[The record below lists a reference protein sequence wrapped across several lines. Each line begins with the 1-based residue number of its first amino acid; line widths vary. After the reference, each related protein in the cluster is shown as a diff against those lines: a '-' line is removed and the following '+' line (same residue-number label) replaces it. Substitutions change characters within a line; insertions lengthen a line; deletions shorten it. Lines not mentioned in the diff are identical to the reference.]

1 LNARGTS
8 ATLAEPEESRVSQG
22 GESIEQE
29 VARLRVETA
38 RLTALLAG
46 SDDVLRRSFAAAPI
60 GMAIIGADPPR
71 YLELNQAFADFLG
84 RSTAEILATDPY
96 VFWAEVTHPDDF
108 IEEQTFLARLVA
120 GEIDRYELRKR
131 FLRPN
136 GEIRWGLLAFSAV
149 RRPDGS
155 LQFGIGQ
162 IADVHDRVLLEEQ
175 THRSQKLEAIG
186 QLAGGIAHDFNNL
199 LTVVM
204 GYADLLMD
212 ELPTEDPRWDYAN
225 QMLEGA
231 TQGADLTRQLLA
243 YGRRQV
249 LLPKVFSAS
258 PAVAV
263 VCDLVGRLLNEQ
275 IEFSRRLDA
284 VGHIEA
290 DPAQVEQVVMNLV
303 LNGRDALKKG
313 GHLSVETDDVD
324 GAESLTG
331 PCVRIRVTDDGEGM
345 TEDVRAHIF
354 EPFFTTK
361 PVGSGTGLGLSTV
374 WGIVQQSHGLISVA
388 SRPGAGSRFDV
399 YFRRVEP
406 RPEPAQVRNQSPRS
420 SRHATILLAED
431 NAAVRRLLTGVL
443 RGAGYTVAAAETADA
458 AHEISASTPIDLVI
472 SDMVMPR
479 RSGLSLLQ
487 ELRRDHPH
495 LPALIVSGYSDE
507 AALLAESISEAHYL
521 FKPFVPGVLIDRV
534 REILG

>member
-1 LNARGTS
+1 V
-8 ATLAEPEESRVSQG
+8 SRD
-22 GESIEQE
+22 GETIEQE
-29 VARLRVETA
+29 VARLRAETE

-46 SDDVLRRSFAAAPI
+46 SDEVLRRSFASAPI
-60 GMAIIGADPPR
+60 GMAILGAEPPR

-84 RSTAEILATDPY
+84 RSPAEIFAADPY

-108 IEEQTFLARLVA
+108 IEEQVLLARLVA

-162 IADVHDRVLLEEQ
+162 IADVHDRVLLEERN
-175 THRSQKLEAIG
+175 HRSRKLEALG

-199 LTVVM
+199 LTIVM
-204 GYADLLMD
+204 GYADLLK
-212 ELPTEDPRWDYAN
+212 EHLTEADPVRDYAN
-225 QMLEGA
+225 QLLEGA
-231 TQGADLTRQLLA
+231 AHGAELTRQLLA

-258 PAVAV
+258 AAVEV
-263 VCDLVGRLLNEQ
+263 VCDLVGRLLSEQ
-275 IEFSRRLDA
+275 IDFSRRLDA

-290 DPAQVEQVVMNLV
+290 DPAQREQVVMNLV
-303 LNGRDALKKG
+303 LNGRDALRTG
-313 GHLSVETDDVD
+313 GRLSVETDDVD
-324 GAESLTG
+324 APSSPPGGGSESLSG
-331 PCVRIRVTDDGEGM
+331 PCVRIRVTDDGVGM
-345 TEDVRAHIF
+345 SEDVQAHIF

-374 WGIVQQSHGLISVA
+374 WGIVQQSRGLIRVTSG
-388 SRPGAGSRFDV
+388 PGAGTRFDV
-399 YFRRVEP
+399 YFRRVEAK
-406 RPEPAQVRNQSPRS
+406 PEAIQVRAPSPRS

-431 NAAVRRLLTGVL
+431 NAAVRRLLTEVL
-443 RGAGYTVAAAETADA
+443 RGAGYTVAAAQSADE
-458 AHEISASTPIDLVI
+458 AHEITASTSIDLVI

-487 ELRRDHPH
+487 ELRRAHPS

-507 AALLAESISEAHYL
+507 AEQLAAAISEAHYL
-521 FKPFVPGVLIDRV
+521 FKPFVPSVLIDRV